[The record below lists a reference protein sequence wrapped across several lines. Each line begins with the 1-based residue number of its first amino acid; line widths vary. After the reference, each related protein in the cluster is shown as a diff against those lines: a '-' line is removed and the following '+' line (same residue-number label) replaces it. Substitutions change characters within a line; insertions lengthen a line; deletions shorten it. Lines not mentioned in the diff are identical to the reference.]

1 MKKYHDVFGEF
12 IGSSLMVFMGCG
24 SVAIAVLYYPLSL
37 WQVAL
42 MWSVAVTL
50 AIYTVKGFSHAHLNP
65 AVTLAMAITQKT
77 KWLNVPMYFFAQ
89 LAGAVFAS
97 FVLYALINKDLQ
109 AFEHAQALVRGEVNS
124 YHSAVMFGEFFPNPG
139 YESSLQVSPLKAGV
153 AEGIGTFVLVLVI
166 FILSA
171 KEWRLHK
178 WVPVLIGLLVG
189 GIILCLAPYTQAG
202 INPARDFGPRLV
214 AYFSGW
220 GEAAFPAVRWS
231 FFTVYI
237 VSPMLGGAAAAFL
250 FKRIM
255 SMH

>member
-1 MKKYHDVFGEF
+1 V
-12 IGSSLMVFMGCG
+12 
-24 SVAIAVLYYPLSL
+24 
-37 WQVAL
+37 
-42 MWSVAVTL
+42 
-50 AIYTVKGFSHAHLNP
+50 
-65 AVTLAMAITQKT
+65 
-77 KWLNVPMYFFAQ
+77 
-89 LAGAVFAS
+89 GAVFAS
-97 FVLYALINKDLQ
+97 FILYALINKDLQ

-153 AEGIGTFVLVLVI
+153 AEGFGTFVLVLGI

-171 KEWRLHK
+171 KDWCFHK

-189 GIILCLAPYTQAG
+189 GIILCVAPYTQAG

-220 GEAAFPAVRWS
+220 GEVAFPAVRWS

-237 VSPMLGGAAAAFL
+237 ASPMVGGATAAFL

-255 SMH
+255 SIR